1 MEAGSQRHV
10 EGGKNIFSDVFSQ
23 PEYPRPI
30 LRFQICLKQ
39 CQTFNKT
46 ALKTMNDAMQTEIF

>member
-46 ALKTMNDAMQTEIF
+46 ALKTMNDAN